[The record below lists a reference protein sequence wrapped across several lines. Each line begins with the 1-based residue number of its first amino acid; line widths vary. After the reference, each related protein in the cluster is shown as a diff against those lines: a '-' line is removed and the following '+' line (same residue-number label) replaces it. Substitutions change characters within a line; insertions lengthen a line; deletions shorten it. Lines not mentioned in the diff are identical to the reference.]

1 MSVATELTRIQTAK
15 ADIKTAIENKGVT
28 IPDNTLINAYSDYI
42 DDIPTGGSSINY
54 FTKNFSY
61 LCNNNLSLIDEINNS
76 NVYGKWNISNDPI
89 EEEYVTFDVS
99 MDYCFVNTIF
109 ENQDPIGLV
118 NKVINASYH
127 NYEKSNFSGTFTHA
141 NFSGSYENQTSK
153 ITFKDASGQYIQ
165 RSLYLNHMFSY
176 CNISAFKDVELDFSN
191 ITNVDYIYAPDLF
204 TGAITGDNGFKI
216 TNLPCLNLNGIYQLN
231 SYSSRK
237 VKIKKLTSNGE
248 KLRYRLDLRNLDMT
262 REVFMEFIDSL
273 GAVTSGT
280 ITINIDSAVYNLL
293 TSDDLAAVSA
303 KKYNL
308 SY

>member
-1 MSVATELTRIQTAK
+1 MSIATELNRIIDAK
-15 ADIKTAIENKGVT
+15 ADIKTAIENKGIT
-28 IPDNTLINAYSDYI
+28 IPDNTLINAYSEYI
-42 DDIPTGGSSINY
+42 DDISTGGSSINY

-61 LCNNNLSLIDEINNS
+61 LCNNNLQLIDEINNT
-76 NVYGKWNISNDPI
+76 NVYGTWNISSDPI

-118 NKVINASYH
+118 NKVIDASYR
-127 NYEKSNFSGTFTHA
+127 NYEKSNFNGTFTRA
-141 NFSGSYENQTSK
+141 NFSGSYENQASK
-153 ITFKDASGQYIQ
+153 ITFKNANGQYIQ

-176 CNISAFKDVELDFSN
+176 CNISAFKDIELDFSN
-191 ITNVDYIYAPDLF
+191 LTNVDYIYIPDLF
-204 TGAITGDNGFKI
+204 SGAITGNNGFKI
-216 TNLPCLNLNGIYQLN
+216 TNLPCSQLNGIYQLN

-262 REVFMEFIDSL
+262 RDVFMEFITSL

-280 ITINIDSAVYNLL
+280 ITINIDNAVYNLL
-293 TSDDLAAVSA
+293 TSDDLAAVTA
-303 KKYNL
+303 KNYIL
-308 SY
+308 SH